1 MNKTRCDW
9 AGNNPLYVDY
19 HDNEWGYPVKDDDK
33 LFEFLILE
41 TFQAGLSWITI
52 LKKRENFREA
62 FDQFDFKN
70 IAQYDELK
78 VNELLQNSGIVRNQL
93 KIRAAISNA
102 KAFMEVQRE
111 FGSFSSYLWAFVNH
125 KPIINLFKKME
136 DVPATSSISGIVIS
150 CHPML
155 SWRFKGNLAA
165 SVAIFGLL

>member
-136 DVPATSSISGIVIS
+136 DYPPLQASDK
-150 CHPML
+150 L
-155 SWRFKGNLAA
+155 SNAKAKT
-165 SVAIFGLL
+165 

>member
-62 FDQFDFKN
+62 FDH
-70 IAQYDELK
+70 ILK
-78 VNELLQNSGIVRNQL
+78 VLRILSCH
-93 KIRAAISNA
+93 NA
-102 KAFMEVQRE
+102 KAFMTNSC
-111 FGSFSSYLWAFVNH
+111 SFES
-125 KPIINLFKKME
+125 
-136 DVPATSSISGIVIS
+136 
-150 CHPML
+150 
-155 SWRFKGNLAA
+155 
-165 SVAIFGLL
+165 

>member
-111 FGSFSSYLWAFVNH
+111 FGSFSSYLWAITN
-125 KPIINLFKKME
+125 P
-136 DVPATSSISGIVIS
+136 
-150 CHPML
+150 
-155 SWRFKGNLAA
+155 
-165 SVAIFGLL
+165 

>member
-93 KIRAAISNA
+93 T
-102 KAFMEVQRE
+102 QL
-111 FGSFSSYLWAFVNH
+111 G
-125 KPIINLFKKME
+125 PIKM
-136 DVPATSSISGIVIS
+136 
-150 CHPML
+150 
-155 SWRFKGNLAA
+155 
-165 SVAIFGLL
+165 